1 MIDRI
6 IATLLHKMHITISQT
21 KQASINQFIKFC
33 IVGITNVAVSYV
45 LNVITLL
52 ALAPLK
58 LSWDY
63 VVGNIVSF
71 LLSVLWSFYWN
82 NRFVFKQGNIHNNNL
97 LERLIKTYLSY
108 SFSCIILNNIFSW
121 FLIHVLDISKF
132 ISPLMVSCITIPVNF
147 VLNKFWAYKK

>member
-6 IATLLHKMHITISQT
+6 TAALLQKMHITSQT
-21 KQASINQFIKFC
+21 KQASISQFIKFC
-33 IVGITNVAVSYV
+33 IVGITNVAVSYA

-52 ALAPLK
+52 AFAPLK

-82 NRFVFKQGNIHNNNL
+82 NRFVFKQGNIDNNNL

-108 SFSCIILNNIFSW
+108 SFSCIILNNMFSW